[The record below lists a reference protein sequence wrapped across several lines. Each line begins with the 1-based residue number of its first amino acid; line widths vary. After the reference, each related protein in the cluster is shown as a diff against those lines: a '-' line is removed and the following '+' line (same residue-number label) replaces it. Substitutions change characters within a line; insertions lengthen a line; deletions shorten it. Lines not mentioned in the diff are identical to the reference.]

1 MLSRFRSAVSRLFRF
16 ASEKPATTAVTATRK
31 YDEKISKA
39 RAISS
44 LYDLQF
50 KEFTNNFVAPNAT
63 IVGEVRISSRVCI
76 WGGAV
81 LRGDINSIM

>member
-16 ASEKPATTAVTATRK
+16 ASEKPATTAVTTTRK

-50 KEFTNNFVAPNAT
+50 KEFPNHFVAPNAP
-63 IVGEVRISSRVCI
+63 IVGEVRIGSRVCI